1 MKFINYFLLLFVL
14 FCNVDIYC
22 ETINGVDIP
31 DDLVHKLEE
40 YRQKLLFDSGLG
52 SRTRLDY
59 SVNELNEILKKQVA
73 YDDVCF
79 CTVCDI
85 YFPINSK
92 SFFISKNKTKS
103 FCMDGFPQ
111 HIRFCLP
118 PECPFCKCFC
128 LNGDYDY
135 DNLKELYYNIFCSN
149 YEFACQRDNPAE
161 KYIYVLECL
170 NNKITEYQKF
180 SILYKFAICYNPKNK
195 NEIICNSLI
204 ELEKFFERSK
214 NGQCI
219 SELKFTDY
227 LRRIDIY
234 RQSGKFEVALKYL
247 SELQNL
253 SEKNENS
260 KDSYSILLLKKEK
273 ALIDEKSLER
283 ALMPVSNIYIA
294 AINENI
300 SVKDFKTK
308 KITKESAEQQEHLLE
323 AIKLAIA
330 EKKDDWVKYLCK
342 LWPEVISAKD
352 YYGNTILHVAAKLG
366 SLETVKFLLAHG
378 SVINAL
384 NMQNQS
390 PIFLAIRYDRLEN
403 FNYLL
408 DNGAD
413 LKIVDFENNTPLQ
426 VACIG
431 HNHNSKLIIEKLFN
445 LYQKK
450 GILRPDDI
458 QNCYS
463 TIISCSS
470 KSILEFFRKISNV
483 EINLSKIEFNSFA
496 DIDIIPVIAELD
508 GAEEFLYEDF
518 FNALFHKI
526 NKHIDVYKSIKL
538 YDKLFSRYQKD
549 ISPM

>member
-1 MKFINYFLLLFVL
+1 MKSINYFLLLFVL
-14 FCNVDIYC
+14 FCNVDIYSK
-22 ETINGVDIP
+22 TINGVDIP
-31 DDLVHKLEE
+31 DNLVYKLKE
-40 YRQKLLFDSGLG
+40 YRQKLFSDSRLG
-52 SRTRLDY
+52 SRMHLDY
-59 SVNELNEILKKQVA
+59 SVNELNEILKKQVT
-73 YDDVCF
+73 YDDVYF
-79 CTVCDI
+79 CPVCDI

-92 SFFISKNKTKS
+92 SFFIPKNKTES
-103 FCMDGFPQ
+103 FCIDGFPQ

-118 PECPFCKCFC
+118 PECPFCNCFC
-128 LNGDYDY
+128 SNGDYDY
-135 DNLKELYYNIFCSN
+135 YNIKELYYNIFCTN
-149 YEFACQRDNPAE
+149 YEFACRRDNPVE
-161 KYIYVLECL
+161 KYIYVLESL

-180 SILYKFAICYNPKNK
+180 SILYKFAICYKPENR
-195 NEIICNSLI
+195 NEIICDSLI

-227 LRRIDIY
+227 LSRIDIY
-234 RQSGKFEVALKYL
+234 RQSGKFEIALKYL

-253 SEKNENS
+253 SEKKENS
-260 KDSYSILLLKKEK
+260 KDLYSILLKKEK

-283 ALMPVSNIYIA
+283 ALMPVSNIFIA

-300 SVKDFKTK
+300 SVKDFKTI
-308 KITKESAEQQEHLLE
+308 KITKVSDEQQEQLLE

-431 HNHNSKLIIEKLFN
+431 HNHNSKLIIEKLFS
-445 LYQKK
+445 LFQKK
-450 GILRPDDI
+450 RILRPDDI

-463 TIISCSS
+463 TIISHSS
-470 KSILEFFRKISNV
+470 KDILEFFRNISNV
-483 EINLSKIEFNSFA
+483 EINLSKIKFNGFA
-496 DIDIIPVIAELD
+496 DVDIIPVIAELD
-508 GAEEFLYEDF
+508 GAEKFLYEDF

-526 NKHIDVYKSIKL
+526 NKHIEVYKSIKL

-549 ISPM
+549 IEG